1 ETREEFQKEFQA
13 RQQKVSRYEKQQEE
27 AEQERQRHRDEKSG
41 LEETMASARRQLSEM
56 TGQLEEDTRVI
67 DDFLKD
73 NEFDDRS
80 ALFSVLKNTDVDE
93 DEEKIRAYH
102 TQQDI
107 LKSRISDLESVL
119 ESTEEIPVEEDREKL
134 SVLDKEIET
143 NTNDN
148 ARLYAQMQHNGNI
161 REKISD
167 FAEKHEAELG
177 EVDELVEL
185 VNAVAG
191 KNEQKVSLE
200 RFVLTYYLDRILH
213 IANIRL
219 LEMTS
224 HRYELR
230 RSTGKSNRKTG
241 LDIEVFDFYNNRA
254 RHISSLSGGET
265 FQASLT
271 LALALNEA
279 LQQESGGIS
288 LDTMLIDEGFGTLD
302 PETLDMAIS

>member
-1 ETREEFQKEFQA
+1 Q
-13 RQQKVSRYEKQQEE
+13 
-27 AEQERQRHRDEKSG
+27 
-41 LEETMASARRQLSEM
+41 
-56 TGQLEEDTRVI
+56 
-67 DDFLKD
+67 
-73 NEFDDRS
+73 
-80 ALFSVLKNTDVDE
+80 
-93 DEEKIRAYH
+93 
-102 TQQDI
+102 
-107 LKSRISDLESVL
+107 
-119 ESTEEIPVEEDREKL
+119 
-134 SVLDKEIET
+134 
-143 NTNDN
+143 
-148 ARLYAQMQHNGNI
+148 I
-161 REKISD
+161 REKIND
-167 FAEKHEAELG
+167 FSEKHEAELI
-177 EVDELVEL
+177 EADELAEL
-185 VNAVAG
+185 VNAVSG
-191 KNEQKVSLE
+191 KNGQKVSLE

-230 RSTGKSNRKTG
+230 RSTGKSSRKTG

-302 PETLDMAIS
+302 PETLDMAISTLIELQTSGKMVGIISHVEELKERMDNILEVKAVTKGALRNSNRTGQHSAASFL